1 MGKRRVARPQP
12 KPAPAGRSQWKFW
25 AIAGAV
31 LVLIGGVLSYL
42 FWQQPGL
49 AKMSESAPDF
59 TLRLLNGGSLRLSSL
74 KGNPVVL
81 NFWNST

>member
-1 MGKRRVARPQP
+1 MGKRRVARSQP
-12 KPAPAGRSQWKFW
+12 KPAPASRSQWKFW

-31 LVLIGGVLSYL
+31 LVLVGGILGYL

-49 AKMSESAPDF
+49 AKIGEPAPDF
-59 TLRLLNGGSLRLSSL
+59 TLRLLSGGTLRLSSL
-74 KGNPVVL
+74 KGKPVVL